1 MPSEVRAKGK
11 EERLG
16 PILDVRPRKA
26 TVRPM
31 SPRKSKIQI
40 SLAPPKA
47 SKNKPKGKFGNDD
60 AKEGRQG

>member
-47 SKNKPKGKFGNDD
+47 SKNKPKGK
-60 AKEGRQG
+60 